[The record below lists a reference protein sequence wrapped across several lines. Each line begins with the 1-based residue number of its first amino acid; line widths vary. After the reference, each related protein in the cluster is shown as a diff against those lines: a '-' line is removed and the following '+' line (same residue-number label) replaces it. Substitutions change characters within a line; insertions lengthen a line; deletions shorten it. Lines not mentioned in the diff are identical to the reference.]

1 MFYCLFTAVCHFYIF
16 FFPRNLFWHSFLSL
30 AVCSCVRSL
39 QLIIDT
45 PTSPVTSGL
54 PLFFVITVTAIKQVS
69 SPNVTIDSKHYTSSH
84 TCRHTCSLLHPP
96 LCLLLSLRVMRT
108 GWDTKQT
115 TLSTSV
121 LSTWCIMAKWSANKA
136 ANSGW
141 VGVWNQ
147 ITHSPHLTELWCICF
162 SGSHWGIF
170 LILSSLYVCVCLPA
184 FKSNLALKELRLMY
198 VM

>member
-16 FFPRNLFWHSFLSL
+16 FFPRNLFCRSFLSL

-69 SPNVTIDSKHYTSSH
+69 SPNVTVDSKHYTSSH

-96 LCLLLSLRVMRT
+96 LCLLLSLLGLWGLVETQSRQRCQPVFCPR
-108 GWDTKQT
+108 GASWQSGPQTKPQT
-115 TLSTSV
+115 QGV
-121 LSTWCIMAKWSANKA
+121 C
-136 ANSGW
+136 
-141 VGVWNQ
+141 VCVWNQ

-170 LILSSLYVCVCLPA
+170 LLLSSLYVCVCVFA
-184 FKSNLALKELRLMY
+184 CI
-198 VM
+198 